1 MCAIARIGTAH
12 TFPDRKRGGNV
23 GERVFRKTLESG
35 LYPPRPLPAYA
46 ESANLSNVYNFT
58 SLFTTEFTTLFT
70 SGFTALFTT
79 EFTSGFTSG
88 FTALF
93 TNSAYKW
100 VYNSPPYHSLWL
112 TSRG

>member
-58 SLFTTEFTTLFT
+58 SLFTTEFTT
-70 SGFTALFTT
+70 